1 MTRELLEFRRE
12 VEEALEKVWFVGSIE
27 EIERTDITL
36 SLRLHIRPKLFV
48 QVFLGTKSGSLYLA
62 LIEGGRRLYGMDR
75 EAGEWHLHPYGA
87 VDAHEPL
94 PRGLGP
100 KPLLRFL
107 ARIEDLLLEHD
118 LL

>member
-36 SLRLHIRPKLFV
+36 SFRLHIQPKLFV
-48 QVFLGTKSGSLYLA
+48 QVFLGTKSGSVYLS

-75 EAGEWHLHPYGA
+75 EAGEWHPQPSL
-87 VDAHEPL
+87 
-94 PRGLGP
+94 
-100 KPLLRFL
+100 
-107 ARIEDLLLEHD
+107 
-118 LL
+118 

>member
-1 MTRELLEFRRE
+1 MTSELFDLRRE

-27 EIERTDITL
+27 ESERTDITL

-48 QVFLGTKSGSLYLA
+48 QVFFGAKSGTLYLA
-62 LIEGGRRLYGMDR
+62 LIESGRRLYGIDR
-75 EAGEWHLHPYGA
+75 DAGEWHLHPYGA
-87 VDAHEPL
+87 VDKHESL

-100 KPLLRFL
+100 KPLLEFL
-107 ARIEDLLLEHD
+107 ARVEELLLEHD

>member
-1 MTRELLEFRRE
+1 MAWT
-12 VEEALEKVWFVGSIE
+12 G
-27 EIERTDITL
+27 
-36 SLRLHIRPKLFV
+36 RLGNGILN
-48 QVFLGTKSGSLYLA
+48 
-62 LIEGGRRLYGMDR
+62 
-75 EAGEWHLHPYGA
+75 HPYSA

-107 ARIEDLLLEHD
+107 ARVEDLLLEHD